1 VVSSDGQK
9 LAKKLPTKGST
20 DVLDRDTFAFSHTR
34 DVVLKKKRGG
44 GRLKQDLDKDLQLH
58 GILILLY

>member
-1 VVSSDGQK
+1 MVSSDGQK
-9 LAKKLPTKGST
+9 LAKKLLTKGST

-34 DVVLKKKRGG
+34 GVVLKKKR